1 MNENVA
7 RFPQLKLFSL
17 PSFLPDGGRR
27 IELGVR
33 GDPAHVDAGDRAS
46 ARGRRGRGIP
56 LGTARGLRIAAMPT
70 AQDAAPRGT
79 RSATLRAPLRALV
92 QAIPVLFAP
101 RILAVV
107 LLPLV
112 AAAGI
117 WTVVGWIAWS
127 PLTQWLRA
135 TLYGA
140 HGGWSEFAAGASAAL
155 LLMLA
160 AVLTALVAVA
170 VLAMPV
176 IVETVAERDY
186 PSLAKLRGGTFT
198 GGLVNAIATIR
209 RVPAALA
216 AGALPACRCRRST
229 SRSRSLQSA
238 WLNQRLFRYDALA
251 LHARPRRVARRDRDG
266 ARAPVRAGTR
276 CWRRCRSSL
285 S

>member
-1 MNENVA
+1 
-7 RFPQLKLFSL
+7 
-17 PSFLPDGGRR
+17 
-27 IELGVR
+27 
-33 GDPAHVDAGDRAS
+33 
-46 ARGRRGRGIP
+46 
-56 LGTARGLRIAAMPT
+56 MPT

-92 QAIPVLFAP
+92 QAIPVLFTP

-112 AAAGI
+112 ASAGI

-135 TLYGA
+135 TIYGA

-198 GGLVNAIATIR
+198 GGLVNAIATILLFL
-209 RVPAALA
+209 PLWLLALFL
-216 AGALPACRCRRST
+216 LPLPPIYVAVSL
-229 SRSRSLQSA
+229 LQSA

-251 LHARPRRVARRDRDG
+251 LHADRDELPAVIATARRRLFVLG
-266 ARAPVRAGTR
+266 LMLAPLSLIPFVNLVAPLYAGVAFSYLCLSELTAWRARPAADPATIVN
-276 CWRRCRSSL
+276 
-285 S
+285 